1 MERKALAQSD
11 DRAVVRVS
19 VFGADEKVAEVKKKK
34 KREKRENETLR
45 FSTLLNTN
53 QNFHLP
59 EGQQKR
65 QPKTKQPSNIH
76 LKVRTIIR
84 N

>member
-1 MERKALAQSD
+1 MIKA
-11 DRAVVRVS
+11 VTCVS
-19 VFGADEKVAEVKKKK
+19 VFHRVEKVAEVKKKK
-34 KREKRENETLR
+34 KLKRENEMLW
-45 FSTLLNTN
+45 LLDRK

-59 EGQQKR
+59 EGQLKKQT
-65 QPKTKQPSNIH
+65 KTKQPSNIH

>member
-1 MERKALAQSD
+1 MCKFLARVRKWLNL
-11 DRAVVRVS
+11 
-19 VFGADEKVAEVKKKK
+19 KKKK
-34 KREKRENETLR
+34 KTKREKNEMLW
-45 FSTLLNTN
+45 LLNGK

-59 EGQQKR
+59 EGQQKK
-65 QPKTKQPSNIH
+65 QTKTKQPSNIH

>member
-1 MERKALAQSD
+1 MCR
-11 DRAVVRVS
+11 
-19 VFGADEKVAEVKKKK
+19 FFAEVRRWLKLKKKK
-34 KREKRENETLR
+34 KHEERENEMLW
-45 FSTLLNTN
+45 LLNRK

-59 EGQQKR
+59 EGQQKK
-65 QPKTKQPSNIH
+65 QTKTKQPSNIH

>member
-1 MERKALAQSD
+1 MA
-11 DRAVVRVS
+11 
-19 VFGADEKVAEVKKKK
+19 KVKK
-34 KREKRENETLR
+34 KRERENEMLW
-45 FSTLLNTN
+45 LLNGK

-59 EGQQKR
+59 EGQQKK
-65 QPKTKQPSNIH
+65 QTKTKQPSNIH